1 MIRVMVAEDEHLI
14 RGALVALLELEQ
26 SIEVVAQVAAGDEIL
41 PVALAVRPDI
51 AVIDIDLPGLDGLSA
66 ARLLHEQL
74 PECRT
79 IILTS
84 LAQPGSMRR
93 ALSAKVGGF
102 LVKNAPAAELAD
114 AIRKVHSGLRV
125 IDNELAMEAWD
136 TRECPLT
143 ARLQSRPLELA
154 IGNPE
159 EQRQDRGDERRDD
172 ERQTNPQGRAPGEAA
187 GWMYLDISRLGCAR
201 GQRGR
206 RHALLSSYRFQAAP
220 ARVSGNTVS
229 ASWAAAT
236 DHSRTRA
243 AVFQ

>member
-14 RGALVALLELEQ
+14 RGALVALLTLEQ
-26 SIEVVAQVAAGDEIL
+26 AIEVVAEVAAGDEIL

-84 LAQPGSMRR
+84 LAQPGTMRR
-93 ALSAKVGGF
+93 ALSAKVSGF

-136 TRECPLT
+136 TRQCPLT
-143 ARLQSRPLELA
+143 ARELEVLRLCSDGHGVTDIA
-154 IGNPE
+154 AQLFLTHGTVRNYLTSATTKLNARNRIDAL
-159 EQRQDRGDERRDD
+159 RIASD
-172 ERQTNPQGRAPGEAA
+172 A
-187 GWMYLDISRLGCAR
+187 GWL
-201 GQRGR
+201 
-206 RHALLSSYRFQAAP
+206 
-220 ARVSGNTVS
+220 
-229 ASWAAAT
+229 
-236 DHSRTRA
+236 
-243 AVFQ
+243 

>member
-14 RGALVALLELEQ
+14 RGALVALLELEPA
-26 SIEVVAQVAAGDEIL
+26 IEVVAEVAAGDEIL
-41 PVALAVRPDI
+41 PVALEVRPDV

-84 LAQPGSMRR
+84 LAQPGTMRR
-93 ALSAKVGGF
+93 ALSAKVNGF
-102 LVKNAPAAELAD
+102 LVKNAPPADLAD

-143 ARLQSRPLELA
+143 ARELEVLRLCSDGHGVTDIA
-154 IGNPE
+154 ARLFLTHGTVRNYLTSATTKLNARNRIDAL
-159 EQRQDRGDERRDD
+159 RIASD
-172 ERQTNPQGRAPGEAA
+172 A
-187 GWMYLDISRLGCAR
+187 GWL
-201 GQRGR
+201 
-206 RHALLSSYRFQAAP
+206 
-220 ARVSGNTVS
+220 
-229 ASWAAAT
+229 
-236 DHSRTRA
+236 
-243 AVFQ
+243 

>member
-26 SIEVVAQVAAGDEIL
+26 AIEVVAEVAAGDEIL

-84 LAQPGSMRR
+84 LAQPGTMRR

-125 IDNELAMEAWD
+125 IDNQLAMEAWD

-143 ARLQSRPLELA
+143 ARELEVLRLCSD
-154 IGNPE
+154 G
-159 EQRQDRGDERRDD
+159 
-172 ERQTNPQGRAPGEAA
+172 QGVTDIAAQLLLTHGTVRNYLNSATTKLNARNRIDALRIASDA
-187 GWMYLDISRLGCAR
+187 GWL
-201 GQRGR
+201 
-206 RHALLSSYRFQAAP
+206 
-220 ARVSGNTVS
+220 
-229 ASWAAAT
+229 
-236 DHSRTRA
+236 
-243 AVFQ
+243 